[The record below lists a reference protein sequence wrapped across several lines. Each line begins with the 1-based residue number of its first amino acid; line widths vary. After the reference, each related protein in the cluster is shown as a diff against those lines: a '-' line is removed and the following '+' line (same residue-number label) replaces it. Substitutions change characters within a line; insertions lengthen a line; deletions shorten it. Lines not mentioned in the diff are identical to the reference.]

1 MNLES
6 AVDDYLV
13 FLKVER
19 DVARNTL
26 EAYGRDLVHLLNGL
40 QAESCTNLDEVTTT
54 LLSQWLQ
61 GLSKAGLAATS
72 QARMLASTRGL
83 FRYACREK
91 WIRHDPAEA
100 LSMPRPAQR
109 LPVLLDLEEIQSL
122 MSAADETNAE
132 RDRAIIALLYGAG
145 LRVSEL
151 VNLQLNVLAL
161 DAGLIRARGK
171 GDKERLIPIGGPVIE
186 MLENYIKI
194 GRPKQLKNRQ
204 SDFLFPGRSLVKPLT
219 RQAVFKILRR
229 LSRAAG
235 LNRDISPHKLRHSFA
250 THLVQGGADLRSVQV
265 MLGHA
270 DLRTTEIYTHL
281 DQEHIRK
288 TYKRTHPRA

>member
-1 MNLES
+1 VNLES

-13 FLKVER
+13 FLKVEK

-26 EAYGRDLVHLLNGL
+26 EAYGRDLVHLLNSL
-40 QAESCTNLDEVTTT
+40 QAESCTNLDEVTTI

-61 GLSKAGLAATS
+61 GLSKAGLAAAS

-91 WIRHDPAEA
+91 WISHDPAEA

-229 LSRAAG
+229 LSLAAG